1 MDPWLGGSWG
11 QCGVGEGLARWVL
24 GTVWG
29 GGREGWVQQPAA
41 SHVFL
46 FNIRKAE
53 QTSDFS
59 VEPVKL
65 VLNHLGLF
73 SSVLFGKLAIQRSAS
88 SGLCSLRHE
97 FG

>member
-1 MDPWLGGSWG
+1 MRWTLGSVDPGDSGGWG
-11 QCGVGEGLARWVL
+11 KG
-24 GTVWG
+24 
-29 GGREGWVQQPAA
+29 GWVQRLAA
-41 SHVFL
+41 SHVYL

-88 SGLCSLRHE
+88 SGLCLLRQE